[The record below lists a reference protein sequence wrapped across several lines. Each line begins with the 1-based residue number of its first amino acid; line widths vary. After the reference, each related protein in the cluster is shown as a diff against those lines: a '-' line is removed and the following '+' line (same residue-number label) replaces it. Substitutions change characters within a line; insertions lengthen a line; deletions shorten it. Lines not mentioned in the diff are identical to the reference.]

1 MSKKPISITLNSRQE
16 DEGLSHVTTETHAGS
31 LYDKNDGRYLLFKN
45 EDDGVSTSIR
55 MDPDEIR
62 LFRRGALESWQVFR
76 LGEITGG
83 VLTLGVNA
91 MVLRVHT
98 SHFQVEQADHGG
110 RIELHYQLWTAA
122 DSDPASDPHELSLGR
137 FELSLDWTV
146 QAEG

>member
-1 MSKKPISITLNSRQE
+1 MSKKQVSITLNSRQE
-16 DEGLSHVTTETHAGS
+16 DEGLSQTTTETHAGS

-55 MDPDEIR
+55 LDPDEIR

-98 SHFQVEQADHGG
+98 SHFQVEQADDHG

-146 QAEG
+146 HVEG